1 MNLENT
7 IQQIERLYQTVTGH
21 QSPAMPAMNSQNTS
35 ASLELELDK
44 KIDLLVNTLQQTVA
58 LQPAMPWVP
67 TMNIWESENNIL
79 LTFDVAGVSKEDID
93 VSVRGNL
100 LTISG
105 SKKSRS
111 VENGFTPIRFEMRNG
126 PFHRSI
132 VLPID
137 AATAEIR
144 SQVVNGILEI
154 EIPKQPSEHKGTV
167 Q

>member
-21 QSPAMPAMNSQNTS
+21 QSPVTPVVNAQSTS
-35 ASLELELDK
+35 ENLELELER

-58 LQPAMPWVP
+58 PQFAMPWVP

-79 LTFDVAGVSKEDID
+79 LTFDVAGISKEDID
-93 VSVRGNL
+93 VSLRGNL

-111 VENGFTPIRFEMRNG
+111 VENGFTPVRFEMKSG

-144 SQVVNGILEI
+144 TQVINGILEI

>member
-21 QSPAMPAMNSQNTS
+21 QSPATPIMSSQNTTGN
-35 ASLELELDK
+35 LELELEK

-58 LQPAMPWVP
+58 PQLAMPWIP
-67 TMNIWESENNIL
+67 TMNIWESENSIL

-144 SQVVNGILEI
+144 SQVINGILEI